1 MLWEIGIAVYRD
13 RHCFYEDSE
22 AVAFSFGNSPREE
35 MPLLVRFGTSS
46 AERLGRLEIGFDR

>member
-1 MLWEIGIAVYRD
+1 MYRD
-13 RHCFYEDSE
+13 RHCFCEDSE

>member
-1 MLWEIGIAVYRD
+1 MYRD
-13 RHCFYEDSE
+13 RHCFCEDSE
-22 AVAFSFGNSPREE
+22 AVAFSFGNSPREKMPREE